1 MIRDILSDNLH
12 ELLPLNRLL
21 GCAKSPR
28 LEMQVVNQRH
38 GLEDPIN
45 VAQAL
50 DNSMGFELVGLLVN
64 GRACFQEYLPGLS
77 DVFGVFRILRACR

>member
-1 MIRDILSDNLH
+1 MRKSGPNQNNRPFVAGFRMIRDILSDNLH

-28 LEMQVVNQRH
+28 LELQVVNHRH

-50 DNSMGFELVGLLVN
+50 DNSLGFERV
-64 GRACFQEYLPGLS
+64 
-77 DVFGVFRILRACR
+77 